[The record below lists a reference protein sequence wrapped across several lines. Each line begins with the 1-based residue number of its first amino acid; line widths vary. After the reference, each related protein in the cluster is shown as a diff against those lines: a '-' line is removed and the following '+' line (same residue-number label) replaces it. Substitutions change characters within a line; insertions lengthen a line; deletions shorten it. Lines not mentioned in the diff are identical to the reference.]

1 MYSSRSRSKRQ
12 KMNLPWQSIDYV
24 HSKGMT
30 MKSKHIGSDLDELLD
45 EDGVREEVVAAAIK
59 RVLAWQLAKA
69 MEKKQISK
77 TDMAARM
84 NTSRAAINR
93 LLDASDTSVTLA
105 TLARAS
111 VAVGVPLKV
120 RFGKSAVKA

>member
-1 MYSSRSRSKRQ
+1 
-12 KMNLPWQSIDYV
+12 
-24 HSKGMT
+24 MT

-93 LLDASDTSVTLA
+93 LLDASDISVTLA

>member
-1 MYSSRSRSKRQ
+1 
-12 KMNLPWQSIDYV
+12 
-24 HSKGMT
+24 
-30 MKSKHIGSDLDELLD
+30 MKNKHIGSDLDDLLD
-45 EDGVREEVVAAAIK
+45 EDGVREEVVAAAIE

-120 RFGKSAVKA
+120 RFGKSA

>member
-1 MYSSRSRSKRQ
+1 
-12 KMNLPWQSIDYV
+12 
-24 HSKGMT
+24 MT

>member
-1 MYSSRSRSKRQ
+1 
-12 KMNLPWQSIDYV
+12 
-24 HSKGMT
+24 

>member
-1 MYSSRSRSKRQ
+1 
-12 KMNLPWQSIDYV
+12 
-24 HSKGMT
+24 

-93 LLDASDTSVTLA
+93 LLDASDISVTLA

>member
-1 MYSSRSRSKRQ
+1 MERK
-12 KMNLPWQSIDYV
+12 KLNLPWQSIDCV

-69 MEKKQISK
+69 MEMKQISK

-93 LLDASDTSVTLA
+93 LLDASDISVTLA

>member
-1 MYSSRSRSKRQ
+1 
-12 KMNLPWQSIDYV
+12 
-24 HSKGMT
+24 

-45 EDGVREEVVAAAIK
+45 EDGVREEVLAAAIK